1 MPLDDA
7 VDDPIWRDHE
17 VSQNTAP
24 GPQGEDPA
32 LVCFPDQVSFEA
44 PDPIVLYAYLSVG
57 GEPAPAAAME
67 GEIRDPESNLVAR
80 LQFSD
85 DGRNGDV
92 DDGDEIYTARFG
104 PADGSSRLS
113 GAYAVRV
120 HAVTPD
126 GDERFGTTG
135 FLYSRPDAQPTGR
148 YTDQVAG
155 GNLQIGVEVRVS
167 ETGRFHVQGTLYS
180 QDGRPLGW
188 AQNAA
193 QLEPGVHTIPLTF
206 FGRILRFKAAGGPYV
221 LRFVALS
228 TTTRMPNAKN
238 RLIENAHVTRPYRAD
253 QFSEQ
258 PFNDPNLLEAAD
270 RLEGSSEPR

>member
-7 VDDPIWRDHE
+7 GDDPIWRDHE
-17 VSQNTAP
+17 VSQNLTR
-24 GPQGEDPA
+24 GPRGEDPA

-57 GEPAPAAAME
+57 GKPAPAAAME
-67 GEIRDPESNLVAR
+67 GEIRDPESNLVAP

-85 DGRNGDV
+85 DGRNSDV
-92 DDGDEIYTARFG
+92 EDGDGIFTAQFA
-104 PADGSSRLS
+104 PADGLSRLS

-126 GDERFGTTG
+126 GGERFGMTG
-135 FLYSRPDAQPTGR
+135 FLYSRPDAQLTGH

-167 ETGRFHVQGTLYS
+167 ATGRFHVQGTLYS
-180 QDGRPLGW
+180 RDGRPLGW

-206 FGRILRFKAAGGPYV
+206 FGRILRLKTADGPYV
-221 LRFVALS
+221 LRFLA
-228 TTTRMPNAKN
+228 
-238 RLIENAHVTRPYRAD
+238 
-253 QFSEQ
+253 
-258 PFNDPNLLEAAD
+258 
-270 RLEGSSEPR
+270 SSRTLT